1 MLPRRLTNGSQLPP
15 SATAAP
21 AFLLQT
27 VQALGFIINWDKSEL
42 TPTQCPNRAT
52 IDIPRQ
58 LARPSPE
65 EDRHFVA
72 VGPATPWPTAS
83 PGQDMASVP
92 GGFLSRLVDV
102 RPDCRLLMRPLQLFF
117 SGITN
122 RAGTPYPDGSPCPD
136 DPPPLPEV
144 EPSGIPAHGQP
155 IEGPQPTIT
164 VTTDASHTGWGSL
177 PGPHCLWGLVPLQ
190 PEGTPPYQCAG
201 VSGCLSVT
209 PSLPPPC
216 SAPHC
221 TYPYGQR
228 HSCCIHKQTR
238 VHTHSARLNTP
249 SGGVVDLVQAQGFY
263 PDCLLHPR
271 PRQFNRRFSVPRPC
285 SPLGV
290 DPPPPGH
297 GLDSSEHSVPYTW
310 ICLRRYSCPAPE
322 ILHEGS
328 GLGSVANR
336 RLLVSVG
343 GIQGV
348 RFSPDLSHSPN
359 SI

>member
-21 AFLLQT
+21 ALLLQT
-27 VQALGFIINWDKSEL
+27 VQALGFFINWDKSEL

-58 LARPSPE
+58 LARPSQ
-65 EDRHFVA
+65 RRIA
-72 VGPATPWPTAS
+72 TLWRSARLLRGRRQAPAKTWF
-83 PGQDMASVP
+83 QFR
-92 GGFLSRLVDV
+92 GFLSRLVDV

-190 PEGTPPYQCAG
+190 GTPPYQCAG

-238 VHTHSARLNTP
+238 VHTHSARLNTLAAELWTWCRHRDFIPTAFYIPGQDNLIADFLSRGRVLP
-249 SGGVVDLVQAQGFY
+249 SEWTLHPQVMASILRTFGPLHVDLFA
-263 PDCLLHPR
+263 
-271 PRQFNRRFSVPRPC
+271 SVLMP
-285 SPLGV
+285 
-290 DPPPPGH
+290 
-297 GLDSSEHSVPYTW
+297 SSGDT
-310 ICLRRYSCPAPE
+310 A
-322 ILHEGS
+322 
-328 GLGSVANR
+328 R
-336 RLLVSVG
+336 RLWTRQCG
-343 GIQGV
+343 E
-348 RFSPDLSHSPN
+348 
-359 SI
+359 